1 MFEVM
6 RCEIKEYGNDKQTN
20 LQLRIHQK
28 YTNND
33 LPHRK
38 SL

>member
-28 YTNND
+28 YTNNGS
-33 LPHRK
+33 LHRK
-38 SL
+38 PL